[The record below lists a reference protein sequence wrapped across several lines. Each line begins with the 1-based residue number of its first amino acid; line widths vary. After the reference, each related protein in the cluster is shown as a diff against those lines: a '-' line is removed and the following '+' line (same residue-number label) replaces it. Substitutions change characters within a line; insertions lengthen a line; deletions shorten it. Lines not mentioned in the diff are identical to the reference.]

1 MTCGYLVTVAYTA
14 ALYVRDIA
22 SKQRLLLTVFH
33 GLVSVDSRHMHVLSD
48 LISSRVHVYIAAVFE
63 VTLTPAML
71 QPYVQRISS
80 KQSCKNALFLAKNAQ
95 CFVVAHL
102 EARPKAVA
110 ICCVSC
116 PEYRSRQLMLR
127 KRMDHKHTALLFET
141 QNNTWHLHQS
151 EPRPMPHN
159 HDHAHKAEA
168 DGTKRPWRLPKICD
182 FLEAMSMM

>member
-1 MTCGYLVTVAYTA
+1 MFGWAHTINFRRLRARHCVQAKAFAHCLSCFGQCGLASHACSERPDQLTSPCVYCCCFRSHVNSSDAPTIRAKNLKQTV
-14 ALYVRDIA
+14 LQKR
-22 SKQRLLLTVFH
+22 TV
-33 GLVSVDSRHMHVLSD
+33 
-48 LISSRVHVYIAAVFE
+48 
-63 VTLTPAML
+63 
-71 QPYVQRISS
+71 
-80 KQSCKNALFLAKNAQ
+80 SCKNAQ

-182 FLEAMSMM
+182 FLEAMSMI